1 MARLVRDLMTTTPRT
16 LARDSTVAEAAR
28 LMRDADVGAVIVTE
42 GDSAFGI
49 VTDRDIVVRGMAEG
63 RDPDETNVGDI
74 CSTDLTSLSA
84 DDSLD
89 DAIRQMRE
97 KHIRR
102 ILVVDGAKPIG
113 ILSIGDLAL
122 ERDQQSALAEI
133 SGASPNN

>member
-16 LARDSTVAEAAR
+16 LARDSTVTEAAR
-28 LMRDADVGAVIVTE
+28 LMRDSDVGAVIVTE

-49 VTDRDIVVRGMAEG
+49 LTDRDIVVRGLAEG
-63 RDPDETNVGDI
+63 RDPGETKAGDI

-102 ILVVDGAKPIG
+102 ILVVDGAKPTG

-122 ERDQQSALAEI
+122 ERDQESALAEI